1 MKTQSWGYSKD
12 GAKVFELEDG
22 EKLPSGYYS
31 NPASVP
37 GSDAQK
43 AYKADAEREGAKTPL
58 ITDEAAPEKPAEKLT
73 EKPAPIVPPAAAV
86 DPTPEKPAKPELKPE
101 IKPDLKPDKNDKA
114 DKADTTK

>member
-86 DPTPEKPAKPELKPE
+86 DATPEKPAKPEIKPD

>member
-58 ITDEAAPEKPAEKLT
+58 ITDEAAPEKPA
-73 EKPAPIVPPAAAV
+73 PIVPPGATV
-86 DPTPEKPAKPELKPE
+86 DTPPEKPAKPEIKPDT
-101 IKPDLKPDKNDKA
+101 KPDLKPDKNDKA

>member
-73 EKPAPIVPPAAAV
+73 EKPAPIVPPAAARRC
-86 DPTPEKPAKPELKPE
+86 DAGEACQ
-101 IKPDLKPDKNDKA
+101 A
-114 DKADTTK
+114 

>member
-58 ITDEAAPEKPAEKLT
+58 ITDEAAPEKPV
-73 EKPAPIVPPAAAV
+73 EKPAPIVPPAAVV
-86 DPTPEKPAKPELKPE
+86 DTPPEKPAKPEIKPD

>member
-12 GAKVFELEDG
+12 GPKVFELEDG

-37 GSDAQK
+37 DSDAQK

-58 ITDEAAPEKPAEKLT
+58 ITDEAPPEKPVEKLT
-73 EKPAPIVPPAAAV
+73 EKPAPITSAATV
-86 DPTPEKPAKPELKPE
+86 DATPEKPAKPE
-101 IKPDLKPDKNDKA
+101 IKPDTKSDLKPDKNDKA
-114 DKADTTK
+114 DKADATK